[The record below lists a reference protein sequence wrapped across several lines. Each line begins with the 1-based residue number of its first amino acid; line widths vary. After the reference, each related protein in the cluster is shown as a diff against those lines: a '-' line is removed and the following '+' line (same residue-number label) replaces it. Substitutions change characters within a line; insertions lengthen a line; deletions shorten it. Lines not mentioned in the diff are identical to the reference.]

1 MEFEYIHW
9 DVELEY
15 PSPVSNQKTGLHADP
30 KNNLKKNLE
39 INFVVA
45 ELKMVATNLVERTI
59 KL

>member
-1 MEFEYIHW
+1 MEFEYIPS

-15 PSPVSNQKTGLHADP
+15 PSPLSNQKTGLHADL
-30 KNNLKKNLE
+30 KNNLKKSLE

-45 ELKMVATNLVERTI
+45 ELKMIASNLVEKTI